1 MEKFKYCKISFLDE
15 VEIKKEGKGNLF
27 VSCEEKNPLFEYPN
41 KEKFAIPF
49 KNTVTGLNSN
59 KSQTEKFAT
68 KAWLTKSVQL
78 NLEEDKALIGTH
90 YHTAL
95 EKLDFCAPYNKNTN
109 FEDVDYEKIKKAH
122 SAISGIVKNAVK
134 IKKEAEFML
143 YIPYNEL
150 VESEIEDKVLVQ
162 GVVDLIIEEEDGF
175 IIVDYKFSSLPIHI
189 LKQKYAEQLAL
200 YKLAVEKAFK
210 KPVKQTL
217 IYSINS
223 GELF

>member
-1 MEKFKYCKISFLDE
+1 M
-15 VEIKKEGKGNLF
+15 
-27 VSCEEKNPLFEYPN
+27 
-41 KEKFAIPF
+41 
-49 KNTVTGLNSN
+49 
-59 KSQTEKFAT
+59 
-68 KAWLTKSVQL
+68 
-78 NLEEDKALIGTH
+78 
-90 YHTAL
+90 
-95 EKLDFCAPYNKNTN
+95 DFCAPYNKNTN

-122 SAISGIVKNAVK
+122 SAFSNLVKNAIR

-162 GVVDLIIEEEDGF
+162 GVVDLLIEEEDGF
-175 IIVDYKFSSLPIHI
+175 VIVDYKFSSLPIYV

-217 IYSINS
+217 IYSINT
-223 GELF
+223 GELL